1 MFCNINDFPKN
12 VVNNIIQQELSKSIK
27 QQDVISDTQENCKNL
42 KLILPYAGKQGA
54 QLTSKMKKQLR
65 KVLPDNV
72 KTMVTYQS
80 KKLVSKFPVKDK
92 IDFQHQNNVVY
103 YGKCPNPNCKDDY
116 IGETDRRVIERVIY
130 HNKRDK
136 KFHMLKQS
144 RDNLHTHIWEN
155 DFKLLGNNYQ
165 SNIKRKISESFL
177 IRQLKPSLNKQDKP
191 IPLDLYN

>member
-1 MFCNINDFPKN
+1 
-12 VVNNIIQQELSKSIK
+12 
-27 QQDVISDTQENCKNL
+27 
-42 KLILPYAGKQGA
+42 
-54 QLTSKMKKQLR
+54 
-65 KVLPDNV
+65 
-72 KTMVTYQS
+72 MVTYQS
-80 KKLVSKFPVKDK
+80 KKLGSKFLVTNK
-92 IDFQHQNNVVY
+92 IDFQRQNNIVN
-103 YGKCPNPNCKDDY
+103 YGKCPNANCKDDY

-144 RDNLHTHIWEN
+144 RGNLHTHVWEN

>member
-1 MFCNINDFPKN
+1 MKDLFLNLELEHLKTVFCNINDFPKN

-42 KLILPYAGKQGA
+42 KLILPYAGKQGE

-103 YGKCPNPNCKDDY
+103 YGKCPNPNYKDDY
-116 IGETDRRVIERVIY
+116 IGETDRRVID

-136 KFHMLKQS
+136 KSHMLKHS
-144 RDNLHTHIWEN
+144 RDKLHNHVWED

-165 SNIKRKISESFL
+165 SNIKRKISESLF
-177 IRQLKPSLNKQDKP
+177 IRQLKPSLNK
-191 IPLDLYN
+191 

>member
-1 MFCNINDFPKN
+1 MKAVFCNINDFPKN

-42 KLILPYAGKQGA
+42 ELILPYAGKQGA

-103 YGKCPNPNCKDDY
+103 YGNC
-116 IGETDRRVIERVIY
+116 
-130 HNKRDK
+130 
-136 KFHMLKQS
+136 
-144 RDNLHTHIWEN
+144 
-155 DFKLLGNNYQ
+155 
-165 SNIKRKISESFL
+165 
-177 IRQLKPSLNKQDKP
+177 
-191 IPLDLYN
+191 